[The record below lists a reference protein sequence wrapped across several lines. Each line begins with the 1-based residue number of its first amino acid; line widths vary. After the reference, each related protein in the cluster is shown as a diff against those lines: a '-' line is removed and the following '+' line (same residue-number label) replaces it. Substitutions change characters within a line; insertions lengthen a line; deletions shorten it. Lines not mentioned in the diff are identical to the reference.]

1 MIAEI
6 GHFALIAAFL
16 LAGLQATVPLYG
28 AHKGDR
34 GMMNWRAQ
42 QRLAS
47 SPLCCW
53 LSLHW

>member
-34 GMMNWRAQ
+34 GMME
-42 QRLAS
+42 LARS
-47 SPLCCW
+47 TTSPVR
-53 LSLHW
+53 